1 MKWLERNLSE
11 IVIRVAA
18 YADGTSSL
26 WGMYQ
31 PEEPHALLTEL
42 KQKRKSNTIES

>member
-1 MKWLERNLSE
+1 MKRLEEKLREL
-11 IVIRVAA
+11 VIKVAI

-31 PEEPHALLTEL
+31 PEEPHMLLAEL
-42 KQKRKSNTIES
+42 KQKRKNNTKEL